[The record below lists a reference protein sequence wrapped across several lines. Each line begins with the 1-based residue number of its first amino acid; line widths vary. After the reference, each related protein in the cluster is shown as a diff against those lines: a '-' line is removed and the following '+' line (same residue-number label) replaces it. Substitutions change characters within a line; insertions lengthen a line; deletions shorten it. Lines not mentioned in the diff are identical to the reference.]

1 MATEQ
6 YNVMEQNNELVFK
19 NTSNDLLYNENEILE
34 KINKVKSTNLDVF
47 VEETHKW
54 TDRTNLTLSKDI
66 IIKRNVDGLKIY
78 SNNGLVYHIY
88 TSFKA
93 NSIWANWLF
102 GIVKKFDNE
111 QKEISD
117 DVKSFFEKNENI
129 FNCNYEEINTILNH
143 SSFKHPT
150 QSKRKIIEIINNKF
164 KAEADAI
171 FINIQNSRHIDKNI
185 FNNYSEEIYK
195 LVLQKIKNSYEV
207 IREKN
212 LMALS
217 IPILII
223 LMFLTFKFNLLP
235 LTILLVFPLHLTSTI
250 VTHEAV
256 YNDDPEY
263 SLFKFIKYKR
273 ILHMLE
279 KTLSHTN
286 SLNNNNLETQ
296 KEDIPVRKE
305 IYLKSLKECI
315 KLMAENPNIDW
326 SIEKEKIKI
335 LTDGYIE
342 IKKTSKLDSYLLLQ
356 KYPNFISELCDLEIS
371 IKDKIKDIQNEE
383 TYKEDVGEITNLLNS
398 IESPEPA
405 LKLTKQRK

>member
-1 MATEQ
+1 MAIEQ
-6 YNVMEQNNELVFK
+6 YKVMEQNNELVFK
-19 NTSNDLLYNENEILE
+19 NTNNDLLYNENEILE

-54 TDRTNLTLSKDI
+54 TDRTNLTLNEDI

-78 SNNGLVYHIY
+78 SNNGLVYRIN

-129 FNCNYEEINTILNH
+129 FNCNYEQINTILNH
-143 SSFKHPT
+143 NSFKHPT

-164 KAEADAI
+164 KTEADAI

-195 LVLQKIKNSYEV
+195 LVLQKIKNPYEV

-223 LMFLTFKFNLLP
+223 LIFLTIKFNLLP
-235 LTILLVFPLHLTSTI
+235 LTILLFFPLHLTSTI
-250 VTHEAV
+250 VIHEAI
-256 YNDDPEY
+256 YDDDPAY

-305 IYLKSLKECI
+305 IYLESLKECI
-315 KLMAENPNIDW
+315 KLMTENPKIDW
-326 SIEKEKIKI
+326 TIEKEKIKI

-383 TYKEDVGEITNLLNS
+383 TYKEDAEEITNLLNS
-398 IESPEPA
+398 IESPGSA
-405 LKLTKQRK
+405 LKLTK